1 MAVSH
6 IDVINPLA
14 QVPGI
19 ETQKKYRSLHHTET
33 NYSFNINPLCA
44 SPPQLCKPA
53 RPHATRVSYLEIN
66 FPTMPDCC
74 LLQYNQRK
82 ISVLFAKNEEYVIIH
97 S

>member
-1 MAVSH
+1 MTVSH

-33 NYSFNINPLCA
+33 NCSFNINPLYA

-53 RPHATRVSYLEIN
+53 WPHATRVSYLEIN
-66 FPTMPDCC
+66 FPTVPDCC

-82 ISVLFAKNEEYVIIH
+82 FEFFLQKMKSML
-97 S
+97 